1 MFGSNQ
7 KTEEIESLRAL
18 LREADNEQR
27 RLSQALAHAHE
38 KLNNL
43 QTELEAALAEVILS
57 RKKVER
63 MRARQKNSVERANRF
78 KKQIQALK
86 NNA

>member
-1 MFGSNQ
+1 MFGSSQ

-27 RLSQALAHAHE
+27 RLNQALAHAHE

-43 QTELEAALAEVILS
+43 QTELEAALAEVILL

-63 MRARQKNSVERANRF
+63 MRARQKTVWRGPTVSKNRF
-78 KKQIQALK
+78 RP
-86 NNA
+86 

>member
-7 KTEEIESLRAL
+7 KTEEIENLRAL
-18 LREADNEQR
+18 LREAFNEQR
-27 RLSQALAHAHE
+27 RLNQALAHAHE

-63 MRARQKNSVERANRF
+63 MRARQKNSAERANRF